1 MMSPWISILRSHFS
15 VNFVKNPLK
24 SLDFRMKPVDIE
36 AEKKEILKRYKNL
49 LKVYKPKSEEDK
61 RIVRKAFNLAVD
73 AHKDMRR
80 KSGEPYIYHPISVA
94 TIAAEEIGLGT
105 TSVVCALLHDVVE
118 DTEYT
123 LEDIHGLF
131 GDKVASIIDGLT
143 KIKGI
148 FDQKTASIQAENF
161 KKILLT
167 LSDDVRVILVKLA
180 DRLHNMR
187 TLDAVAPEKQ
197 LKIASET
204 IYLYAPLAHRL
215 GLHTIKS
222 ELQDLALKYTEPE
235 VYVSITQKMKESAK
249 GRTKFTNKFIQP
261 IKNSLSNQGI
271 KYTIAAREKSI
282 YSIWEKMKKK
292 EIPFEEI
299 YDIFAIRIII
309 DTPTDLEKSDC
320 WKVYSVITDYY
331 RPNAERLRDWISIP
345 KANGYEA
352 LHTTVMSHTG
362 QWVEIQIR
370 SKRMDEVAEKGY
382 AAHWKYKES
391 MKLNSQLDNW
401 LDRIRE
407 MIESPESD
415 ALSFIDDVKGFFFLD
430 EISVFTPQGELRT
443 LPANSKVL
451 DFAYAIHSEIG
462 NTCIGAKVDKKLVPI
477 NHELKNGEQIEVIT
491 SPKQSPKDEWLT
503 YVVTTRAKTSIKMG
517 LKKEKKK
524 YFRTGKEKLENLFL
538 QNDIEFSHENISKF
552 ISANNF
558 SSLIDL
564 YYEVGLEK
572 ISMKEVKLFAASN
585 MKSGWLNFVINP
597 RKKFRVEGKEK
608 RFSSDKYGMEKLAN
622 GNLEKLG
629 YQISSCCTPIPGDE
643 IIGLFASDN
652 VPIQIHRT
660 KCPKA
665 IELLSSF
672 GNHMVKINWINKESI
687 SFLTGIKITGM
698 DKRGL
703 INDITRVIS
712 NELSLNIKSFRLEA
726 KNGLTE
732 GEIMLYIPDTL
743 SLKALLN
750 NLKRIEG
757 VKNVSRVD

>member
-1 MMSPWISILRSHFS
+1 MQM
-15 VNFVKNPLK
+15 N
-24 SLDFRMKPVDIE
+24 PVDVE
-36 AEKKEILKRYKNL
+36 AEKKEILKRYRNL
-49 LKVYKPKSEEDK
+49 LNVYKPKSDEDR

-123 LEDIHGLF
+123 LEDIRGLF

-148 FDQKTASIQAENF
+148 FDQRTASIQAENF
-161 KKILLT
+161 KRLLIT
-167 LSDDVRVILVKLA
+167 LSDDVRVILIKLA

-215 GLHTIKS
+215 GLHAIKS
-222 ELQDLALKYTEPE
+222 ELQDLALKYTEPQI
-235 VYVSITQKMKESAK
+235 YASISRKMRESAK
-249 GRTKFTNKFIQP
+249 GRTRFINKFIQP
-261 IKNSLSNQGI
+261 IKKALALHGI
-271 KYTIAAREKSI
+271 WYTISAREKSI
-282 YSIWEKMKKK
+282 YAIWEKMKKK
-292 EIPFEEI
+292 EVPFEEI
-299 YDIFAIRIII
+299 YDIFAIRIVI
-309 DTPTDLEKSDC
+309 DTPVELEKSDC
-320 WKVYSVITDYY
+320 WKVYSIITDFY
-331 RPNAERLRDWISIP
+331 RPNTERLRDWISIP

-370 SKRMDEVAEKGY
+370 SKRMDDIAEKGY

-407 MIESPESD
+407 MIESSD
-415 ALSFIDDVKGFFFLD
+415 ADALAFMDDVKGYFFLD
-430 EISVFTPQGELRT
+430 EISIFTPQGELRT
-443 LPANSKVL
+443 LPANSTVL

-462 NTCIGAKVDKKLVPI
+462 NTCIGAKVDKKLVPF
-477 NHELKNGEQIEVIT
+477 NYTLRNGEQIEVIT
-491 SPKQSPKDEWLT
+491 SPKQNPKDEWLN

-524 YFRTGKEKLENLFL
+524 YFKTGKEKLEKWFL
-538 QNDIEFSHENISKF
+538 LNSLDFTHENIRKF
-552 ISANNF
+552 ITANNF
-558 SSLIDL
+558 YNLIDL
-564 YYEVGLEK
+564 YYAVALDK
-572 ISMKEVKLFAASN
+572 ITVKEVKLFAASN
-585 MKSGWLNFVINP
+585 MKTGWLNFVINP
-597 RKKFRVEGKEK
+597 RKKVRSGT
-608 RFSSDKYGMEKLAN
+608 N
-622 GNLEKLG
+622 GSKPHTDNENVSGGSVEKLG
-629 YQISSCCTPIPGDE
+629 YEISSCCKPIPGDD
-643 IIGLFASDN
+643 IIGLFASEN
-652 VPIQIHRT
+652 LPIQIHRT
-660 KCPKA
+660 RCPKA

-672 GNHMVKINWINKESI
+672 GNHMVKINWTNTESI
-687 SFLTGIKITGM
+687 SFLTGIKITGL
-698 DKRGL
+698 DKMGL
-703 INDITRVIS
+703 ISDITKIIS
-712 NELSLNIKSFRLEA
+712 SELNLNIKSFRLEA
-726 KNGLTE
+726 KDGLTE
-732 GEIMLYIPDTL
+732 GEVLLYIQDTHSLQTLL
-743 SLKALLN
+743 S
-750 NLKRIEG
+750 NLKKIDG